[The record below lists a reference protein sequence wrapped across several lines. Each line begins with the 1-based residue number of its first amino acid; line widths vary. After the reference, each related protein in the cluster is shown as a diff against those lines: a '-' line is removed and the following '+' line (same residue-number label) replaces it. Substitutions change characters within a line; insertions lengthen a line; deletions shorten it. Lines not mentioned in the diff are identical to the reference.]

1 MQIVVP
7 AETEKNERRVALT
20 PESIKKLVRLGFRVS
35 VEDGIGNK
43 AGYSNQEYL
52 DAGSLI
58 SMDRNKLLNEGDIIA
73 RVRKPSIDDIG
84 KYKAGSIQVSYL
96 DPYNETK
103 LVDKLAQ
110 QGVTAVSM

>member
-73 RVRKPSIDDIG
+73 FTVFSLF
-84 KYKAGSIQVSYL
+84 A
-96 DPYNETK
+96 
-103 LVDKLAQ
+103 
-110 QGVTAVSM
+110 